1 MGGII
6 YQQLSVNGI
15 PFKYALIR
23 TPVSFML
30 GASFQGMFFTTNRSW
45 VADVILPIGEK
56 FNGFASWMATRRGL
70 YGRVGVS
77 VDNRQSVKCKR
88 DCADFADFYSTRWFS
103 SHGGFIKCRGILTKS
118 GGV

>member
-1 MGGII
+1 MGGMI

-45 VADVILPIGEK
+45 VADVILP
-56 FNGFASWMATRRGL
+56 MAKSSMALRPGWQQGAV
-70 YGRVGVS
+70 YMEGW
-77 VDNRQSVKCKR
+77 
-88 DCADFADFYSTRWFS
+88 AFRWTTDS
-103 SHGGFIKCRGILTKS
+103 Q
-118 GGV
+118 